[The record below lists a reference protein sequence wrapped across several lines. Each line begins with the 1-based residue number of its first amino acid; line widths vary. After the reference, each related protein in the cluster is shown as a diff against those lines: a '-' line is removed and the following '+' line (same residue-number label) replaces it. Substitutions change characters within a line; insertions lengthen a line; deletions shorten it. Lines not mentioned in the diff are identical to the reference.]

1 MTTKTNTTSIKPII
15 AQQSV
20 PSATTTASSSSSKSI
35 SLVDDLA
42 DDIIKN
48 SPRVRSNSNSNTQQR
63 PTATHRK
70 KKPTATRRGF
80 GLLQW
85 QRLVSSSTDLAH
97 RKGAGYRKN
106 IPWEEIKEHNQ
117 PHDCWQVIM
126 LLFSRPFWQKFLFRL
141 LFFVLLIHHRVL

>member
-1 MTTKTNTTSIKPII
+1 M
-15 AQQSV
+15 
-20 PSATTTASSSSSKSI
+20 
-35 SLVDDLA
+35 DDLA

-48 SPRVRSNSNSNTQQR
+48 SPRVRSNGNSNTQQR

-85 QRLVSSSTDLAH
+85 QRLVSSSTDLAQ

-106 IPWEEIKEHNQ
+106 IPWDEIKEHNQ
-117 PHDCWQVIM
+117 PHDCWQVIIM
-126 LLFSRPFWQKFLFRL
+126 LLFSRPFWQKL
-141 LFFVLLIHHRVL
+141 